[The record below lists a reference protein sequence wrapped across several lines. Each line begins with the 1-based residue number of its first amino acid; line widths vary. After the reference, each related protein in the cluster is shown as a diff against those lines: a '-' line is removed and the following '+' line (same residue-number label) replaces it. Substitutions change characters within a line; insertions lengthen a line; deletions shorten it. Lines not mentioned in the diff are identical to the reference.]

1 METHFLQVCPS
12 GQPPS
17 EVQRHTI
24 GFWLS
29 GYLQY
34 SLECKANISNL
45 INNLFVTSKNKTTSS
60 PIHEFKVPQNVFYK
74 KPLK

>member
-17 EVQRHTI
+17 VVQGHTI

-34 SLECKANISNL
+34 SLENGGGGVDTQICRYIL
-45 INNLFVTSKNKTTSS
+45 L
-60 PIHEFKVPQNVFYK
+60 
-74 KPLK
+74 L